1 MRSTSE
7 WSVSLGA
14 AVIVPSECRC
24 AQDND
29 IAYLDVGR
37 VGRDDGVVEESAE
50 DDRVLERKQV
60 A

>member
-14 AVIVPSECRC
+14 AVIVPSECRR
-24 AQDND
+24 AQDN
-29 IAYLDVGR
+29 YLDVGR